1 MRLGETPLIHVA
13 RQGHTST
20 AKYLIGHG
28 VNLAL
33 SSELGVTGLHHV
45 AGIGHIELMELFLSV
60 GVDVDS
66 QSDSGT
72 PLVWAAGHAQ
82 QDAVKLLLKHKA
94 DPNIE
99 TDDGVNLLL
108 CTVAAGSLPC
118 LELLI
123 EVTQEAKEKAAEAK
137 SRADA
142 VLKHKEYSMALDA
155 YTQTDART
163 CWELKPNWVKAWYR
177 EGLSLCLLQK
187 VNFSKLG
194 TNTLWRYYSN
204 FNLGNIHSSPTKE
217 QLVNAVQKHFESQ
230 VPLSSRN
237 SLLEVE
243 QDGFAF
249 SMMKSGI
256 FNGNYEQTHKEK
268 IDYEKANM
276 RKLKSHLKG
285 FEQVELS

>member
-1 MRLGETPLIHVA
+1 MPSVLFIYYCYSKLFEILIN
-13 RQGHTST
+13 G
-20 AKYLIGHG
+20 
-28 VNLAL
+28 LA
-33 SSELGVTGLHHV
+33 SR
-45 AGIGHIELMELFLSV
+45 HIELMELFLSV

-187 VNFSKLG
+187 VSEMEAIMKFINEAK
-194 TNTLWRYYSN
+194 
-204 FNLGNIHSSPTKE
+204 
-217 QLVNAVQKHFESQ
+217 
-230 VPLSSRN
+230 SRN
-237 SLLEVE
+237 LEE
-243 QDGFAF
+243 A
-249 SMMKSGI
+249 KGI
-256 FNGNYEQTHKEK
+256 EA
-268 IDYEKANM
+268 D
-276 RKLKSHLKG
+276 R
-285 FEQVELS
+285 LS